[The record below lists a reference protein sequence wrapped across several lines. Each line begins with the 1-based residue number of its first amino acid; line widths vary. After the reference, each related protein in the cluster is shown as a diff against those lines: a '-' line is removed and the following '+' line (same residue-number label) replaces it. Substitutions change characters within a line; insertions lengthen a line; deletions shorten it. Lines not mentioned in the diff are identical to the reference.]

1 MRDAAGPRPLA
12 LAGVALVALLAVLA
26 IGRRLDPASRDTG
39 VTLPEGGGWQGAA
52 AARLGD
58 GVVPAGCGLRV
69 APDTLAVSHPVL
81 PCGIRV
87 VIDVDGSRAS
97 VQVAGRAAAPGGAAF
112 GLTPALARALRVG
125 QPRLVRWALGAG

>member
-1 MRDAAGPRPLA
+1 VKDAAGTRLLA
-12 LAGVALVALLAVLA
+12 LAGVSLVALLAVLA
-26 IGRRLDPASRDTG
+26 IGRQVDQTSGHPG
-39 VTLPEGGGWQGAA
+39 VILPGGGGWQVAA
-52 AARLGD
+52 AAPLGD

-87 VIDVDGSRAS
+87 VLDVDGVNAS

-112 GLTPALARALRVG
+112 GLTPALARSLRVG
-125 QPRLVRWALGAG
+125 QPRLLRWALGVG